1 MNESNST
8 IIIALI
14 LLVGGSAFF
23 SATETA
29 FSSVN
34 KIRLK
39 NMANDGDR
47 KAKKALDLAEDYD
60 KLLTTI
66 LVGNNLVNIMA
77 TALATVLFT
86 RIYQDLGATISTA
99 VMTVVVLI
107 FGEVTP
113 KSIAKETP
121 EKFAMAV
128 SGVVGLL
135 VVLLTPINLLFTL
148 WKMLISHIFHFEN
161 DEGMTQEELITIVE
175 EAMNDGDLEEHESDL
190 ITAAIEFNDL
200 EVNEILTPRVDVV
213 ALDIETSMEG
223 MEEAFRTNSFS
234 RFPIYENTIDNV
246 IGILHEKDFYYAFY
260 NDAKDVRAI
269 LKPIQYTSSHVKIS
283 ELLRQLQNSKTHM
296 AVVLDEYG
304 GTAGIITMEDI
315 LEELVGE
322 IYDEHDE
329 IREYWHQVDE
339 KTYLVEGD
347 CDLGEMF
354 ELFDMEETD
363 DEYDVNTVSGWAI
376 QNMNRIPKEGDT
388 FVADDLFVTIME
400 ADEKLVKNIKVQ
412 LLEKQEEE
420 KEEEEI

>member
-1 MNESNST
+1 MNDSNTT

-14 LLVGGSAFF
+14 LLVCCSAFF

-66 LVGNNLVNIMA
+66 LIGNNLVNITA

-86 RIYQDLGATISTA
+86 NLYQEYGATVSTL
-99 VMTVVVLI
+99 VMTPLVLI

-121 EKFAMAV
+121 EKFAMSV
-128 SGVVGLL
+128 CGLMSIL
-135 VVLLTPINLLFTL
+135 VVVLTPVNFLFTL
-148 WKMLISHIFHFEN
+148 WKNLISSIFHIEN

-175 EAMNDGDLEEHESDL
+175 EAQKDGDLEEHESDL

-213 ALDIETSMEG
+213 AMDIECTMDEL
-223 MEEAFRTNSFS
+223 EEAFRTNSFS
-234 RFPIYENTIDNV
+234 RFPIYEDTIDNV
-246 IGILHEKDFYYAFY
+246 IGILHEKDFYYAYY
-260 NDAKDVRAI
+260 NDAESVRGI

-283 ELLRQLQNSKTHM
+283 ELLRQLQSSKTHM

-329 IREYWHQVDE
+329 VREYWHQIDE

-354 ELFDMEETD
+354 ELFDMEDID
-363 DEYDVNTVSGWAI
+363 DEYDVNTVSGWVI
-376 QNMNRIPKEGDT
+376 QNMNRIPHEKDI
-388 FVADDLFVTIME
+388 FVANNLFVTVMD
-400 ADEKLVKNIKVQ
+400 ADEKLVKSIKVQ
-412 LLEKQEEE
+412 LLK
-420 KEEEEI
+420 KEEETDED

>member
-34 KIRLK
+34 KIRHK

-47 KAKKALDLAEDYD
+47 RAKKALDLAENYD

-86 RIYQDLGATISTA
+86 RIYHDLGATISTA

-121 EKFAMAV
+121 EKFAMSV
-128 SGVVGLL
+128 CGIIGFL

-148 WKMLISHIFHFEN
+148 WKMLISHLFHVEN

-223 MEEAFRTNSFS
+223 MQEAFRTNSFS

-260 NDAKDVRAI
+260 NDAEDVRAI

-363 DEYDVNTVSGWAI
+363 DEYDVNTVSGWVI

-388 FVADDLFVTIME
+388 FVADDLFVTIMG

-412 LLEKQEEE
+412 LLEK
-420 KEEEEI
+420 EEEETDEE

>member
-1 MNESNST
+1 MNESNTT

-14 LLVGGSAFF
+14 VLVCCSAFF

-39 NMANDGDR
+39 NMANDGDK

-86 RIYQDLGATISTA
+86 SLYKEYGATVSTL
-99 VMTVVVLI
+99 VMTPVVLI

-113 KSIAKETP
+113 KSVAKESP

-128 SGVVGLL
+128 AGLVKLL
-135 VVLLTPINLLFTL
+135 VVLLTPINFLFTL
-148 WKMLISHIFHFEN
+148 WKKMISSVFHLEN
-161 DEGMTQEELITIVE
+161 DEGMTQEELLTIVE
-175 EAMNDGDLEEHESDL
+175 EAQKDGDLEEHESDL

-213 ALDIETSMEG
+213 ALDIETSMDEI
-223 MEEAFRTNSFS
+223 EEAFRTNSFS
-234 RFPIYENTIDNV
+234 RFPIYEDTIDNV
-246 IGILHEKDFYYAFY
+246 IGILHEKDFYYAYY
-260 NDAKDVRAI
+260 NDAEDVRAI

-283 ELLRQLQNSKTHM
+283 ELLRQLQSAKTHM

-329 IREYWHQVDE
+329 VREYWHQVDE
-339 KTYLVEGD
+339 KTYLVDGD

-354 ELFDMEETD
+354 ELFDMEDED
-363 DEYDVNTVSGWAI
+363 DEYDVNTVSGWVI
-376 QNMNRIPKEGDT
+376 QNMNRIPHEGDV
-388 FVADDLFVTIME
+388 FVADNLFVTIMD
-400 ADEKLVKNIKVQ
+400 ADEKLVKSIKVQ
-412 LLEKQEEE
+412 LMQKAEETDE
-420 KEEEEI
+420 D

>member
-200 EVNEILTPRVDVV
+200 EVNDILTPRVDVV

-420 KEEEEI
+420 KEEE

>member
-47 KAKKALDLAEDYD
+47 RAKKALDLAENYD

-86 RIYQDLGATISTA
+86 RIYHDLGATISTA

-121 EKFAMAV
+121 EKFAMSV
-128 SGVVGLL
+128 CGIIGFL

-148 WKMLISHIFHFEN
+148 WKMLISHLFHVEN

-260 NDAKDVRAI
+260 NDAEDVRAI

-400 ADEKLVKNIKVQ
+400 ADEKLVKNVKVQ
-412 LLEKQEEE
+412 LLEK
-420 KEEEEI
+420 EEEETDEE

>member
-354 ELFDMEETD
+354 ELFNMEETD

-420 KEEEEI
+420 KEGE

>member
-1 MNESNST
+1 MNESNTT
-8 IIIALI
+8 IILALIALI
-14 LLVGGSAFF
+14 CCSAFF

-29 FSSVN
+29 YSSVN

-39 NMANDGDR
+39 NLANDGDK

-60 KLLTTI
+60 RLLTTI

-86 RIYQDLGATISTA
+86 NLYKEYGATISTL
-99 VMTVVVLI
+99 VMTPLVLI

-113 KSIAKETP
+113 KSVAKETP
-121 EKFAMAV
+121 EKFAMSV
-128 SGVVGLL
+128 CGIMKFL
-135 VVLLTPINLLFTL
+135 VFILTPINFVFTL
-148 WKMLISHIFHFEN
+148 WKKLISSVFHLEN
-161 DEGMTQEELITIVE
+161 DDSMTQEELITIVE
-175 EAMNDGDLEEHESDL
+175 EAQKDGDLEEHESDL

-213 ALDIETSMEG
+213 ALDIETTMDE
-223 MEEAFRTNSFS
+223 MEEAFRTNSYS
-234 RFPIYENTIDNV
+234 RFPIYEDTIDNV
-246 IGILHEKDFYYAFY
+246 IGILHEKDFYYAYY
-260 NDAKDVRAI
+260 NNAKDVRAL

-283 ELLRQLQNSKTHM
+283 ELLRQLQSSKTHM

-329 IREYWHQVDE
+329 VREYYHKVDDN
-339 KTYLVEGD
+339 TYLVEGD

-354 ELFDMEETD
+354 ELFDMEEID
-363 DEYDVNTVSGWAI
+363 DEYDVNTVSGWVI
-376 QNMNRIPKEGDT
+376 QNMKRIPHEGDV
-388 FVADDLFVTIME
+388 FVANDLFVTIMD

-412 LLEKQEEE
+412 MLIK
-420 KEEEEI
+420 KEETEE

>member
-107 FGEVTP
+107 FGEVTQ

-420 KEEEEI
+420 KEEE

>member
-1 MNESNST
+1 MNDSNTT

-14 LLVGGSAFF
+14 LLVGCSAFF

-29 FSSVN
+29 YSSLN

-39 NMANDGDR
+39 NMANDGDK
-47 KAKKALDLAEDYD
+47 KAKKALELAEDYD

-66 LVGNNLVNIMA
+66 LIGNNLVNITA

-86 RIYQDLGATISTA
+86 NLYQEFGATVSTL
-99 VMTVVVLI
+99 VMTPVVLV

-113 KSIAKETP
+113 KSVAKESP
-121 EKFAMAV
+121 EKFAMSV
-128 SGVVGLL
+128 CGIVK
-135 VVLLTPINLLFTL
+135 LLTVILTPVNFLFTC
-148 WKMLISHIFHFEN
+148 WKKLISSILHIEN

-175 EAMNDGDLEEHESDL
+175 EAQKDGDLEEHESDL

-213 ALDIETSMEG
+213 ALDIDSTMDEI
-223 MEEAFRTNSFS
+223 EEAFRTNSFS
-234 RFPIYENTIDNV
+234 RFPIYEDTIDNV
-246 IGILHEKDFYYAFY
+246 VGILHEKDFYYAYY
-260 NDAKDVRAI
+260 NDAENVKGI

-283 ELLRQLQNSKTHM
+283 ELLRQLQSSKTHM

-329 IREYWHQVDE
+329 VREYWQQIDE

-354 ELFDMEETD
+354 ALFDMEDID

-376 QNMNRIPKEGDT
+376 QNMNRIPHEGDV
-388 FVADDLFVTIME
+388 FVANNLFVTIKD
-400 ADEKLVKNIKVQ
+400 ADEKLVKSIKIQ
-412 LLEKQEEE
+412 LLKQEEE
-420 KEEEEI
+420 KEED

>member
-354 ELFDMEETD
+354 ELFNMEETD

-420 KEEEEI
+420 KEEE

>member
-47 KAKKALDLAEDYD
+47 RAKKALDLAENYD

-86 RIYQDLGATISTA
+86 RIYHDLGATISTA

-121 EKFAMAV
+121 EKFAMSV
-128 SGVVGLL
+128 CGIIGFL

-148 WKMLISHIFHFEN
+148 WKMLISHLFHVEN

-388 FVADDLFVTIME
+388 FVADDLFVTIMG

-412 LLEKQEEE
+412 LLEK
-420 KEEEEI
+420 EEEETDEE

>member
-420 KEEEEI
+420 KEEE

>member
-47 KAKKALDLAEDYD
+47 RAKKALDLAENYD

-86 RIYQDLGATISTA
+86 RIYHDLGATISTA

-121 EKFAMAV
+121 EKFAMSV
-128 SGVVGLL
+128 CGIIGFL

-148 WKMLISHIFHFEN
+148 WKMLISHLFHVEN

-412 LLEKQEEE
+412 LLEK
-420 KEEEEI
+420 EEEETDEE

>member
-47 KAKKALDLAEDYD
+47 RAKKALDLAENYD

-86 RIYQDLGATISTA
+86 RIYQDLGATISTV

-121 EKFAMAV
+121 EKFAMSV
-128 SGVVGLL
+128 CGIIGFL

-148 WKMLISHIFHFEN
+148 WKMLISHLFHVEN

-175 EAMNDGDLEEHESDL
+175 EAMND
-190 ITAAIEFNDL
+190 
-200 EVNEILTPRVDVV
+200 
-213 ALDIETSMEG
+213 
-223 MEEAFRTNSFS
+223 
-234 RFPIYENTIDNV
+234 
-246 IGILHEKDFYYAFY
+246 
-260 NDAKDVRAI
+260 
-269 LKPIQYTSSHVKIS
+269 
-283 ELLRQLQNSKTHM
+283 
-296 AVVLDEYG
+296 
-304 GTAGIITMEDI
+304 
-315 LEELVGE
+315 
-322 IYDEHDE
+322 
-329 IREYWHQVDE
+329 
-339 KTYLVEGD
+339 
-347 CDLGEMF
+347 
-354 ELFDMEETD
+354 
-363 DEYDVNTVSGWAI
+363 
-376 QNMNRIPKEGDT
+376 
-388 FVADDLFVTIME
+388 
-400 ADEKLVKNIKVQ
+400 
-412 LLEKQEEE
+412 
-420 KEEEEI
+420 

>member
-1 MNESNST
+1 MNETNTT

-14 LLVGGSAFF
+14 MLVGCSAFF

-39 NMANDGDR
+39 NLANDGDR
-47 KAKKALDLAEDYD
+47 KAKKALDLAENYD

-86 RIYQDLGATISTA
+86 RIYHDLGATVSTV
-99 VMTVVVLI
+99 VMTIVVLI

-113 KSIAKETP
+113 KSIAKEAP
-121 EKFAMAV
+121 EKFAMSV
-128 SGVVGLL
+128 CGLISFL
-135 VVLLTPINLLFTL
+135 VVLLTPINFLFTL
-148 WKMLISHIFHFEN
+148 WKMLISMVFHVEN
-161 DEGMTQEELITIVE
+161 EEGMTQEELITIVE

-213 ALDIETSMEG
+213 ALDIDSTMDEI
-223 MEEAFRTNSFS
+223 EEAFRTNSYS
-234 RFPIYENTIDNV
+234 RFPIYEDTIDNV
-246 IGILHEKDFYYAFY
+246 IGILHEKDFYYAYY
-260 NDAKDVRAI
+260 NHAENVRAI

-339 KTYLVEGD
+339 NTYLVEGD

-363 DEYDVNTVSGWAI
+363 DDYDVNTVSGWAI
-376 QNMNRIPKEGDT
+376 QNMNRIPKEGDN
-388 FVADDLFVTIME
+388 FIADHLFVTVME
-400 ADEKLVKNIKVQ
+400 ADEKLVKNVKVQ
-412 LLEKQEEE
+412 LLVEEE
-420 KEEEEI
+420 EDKEEE

>member
-412 LLEKQEEE
+412 LLEKEEEE
-420 KEEEEI
+420 KEEE

>member
-47 KAKKALDLAEDYD
+47 RAKKALDLAENYD

-86 RIYQDLGATISTA
+86 RIYHDLGATISTA

-121 EKFAMAV
+121 EKFAMSV
-128 SGVVGLL
+128 CGIVGFL

-148 WKMLISHIFHFEN
+148 WKMLISHLFHVEN

-213 ALDIETSMEG
+213 ALDIETSMEE

-388 FVADDLFVTIME
+388 FVADDLFVTIMG

-412 LLEKQEEE
+412 LLEK
-420 KEEEEI
+420 EEEETDEE

>member
-1 MNESNST
+1 MNDSNTT

-14 LLVGGSAFF
+14 LLVCCSAFF

-66 LVGNNLVNIMA
+66 LIGNNLVNITA

-86 RIYQDLGATISTA
+86 NLYQEYGATVSTL
-99 VMTVVVLI
+99 VMTPLVLI

-121 EKFAMAV
+121 EKFAMSV
-128 SGVVGLL
+128 CGLMSIL
-135 VVLLTPINLLFTL
+135 VVVLTPVNFLFTL
-148 WKMLISHIFHFEN
+148 WKNLISSIFHIEN
-161 DEGMTQEELITIVE
+161 DDGMTQEELITIVE
-175 EAMNDGDLEEHESDL
+175 EAQKDGDLEEHESDL

-213 ALDIETSMEG
+213 AMDIECTMDEL
-223 MEEAFRTNSFS
+223 EEAFRTNSFS
-234 RFPIYENTIDNV
+234 RFPIYEDTIDNV
-246 IGILHEKDFYYAFY
+246 IGILHEKDFYYAYY
-260 NDAKDVRAI
+260 NDAESVRGI

-283 ELLRQLQNSKTHM
+283 ELLRQLQSSKTHM

-329 IREYWHQVDE
+329 VREYWHQIDE

-354 ELFDMEETD
+354 ELFDMEDID
-363 DEYDVNTVSGWAI
+363 DEYDVNTVSGWVI
-376 QNMNRIPKEGDT
+376 QNMNRIPHEKDI
-388 FVADDLFVTIME
+388 FVANNLFVTVMD
-400 ADEKLVKNIKVQ
+400 ADEKLVKSIKVQ
-412 LLEKQEEE
+412 LLK
-420 KEEEEI
+420 KEEETDED

>member
-1 MNESNST
+1 MNDSNTT
-8 IIIALI
+8 IILALV
-14 LLVGGSAFF
+14 LLVGCSAFF

-29 FSSVN
+29 YSSVN

-39 NMANDGDR
+39 NMANDGDK

-60 KLLTTI
+60 RLLTTI

-86 RIYQDLGATISTA
+86 NLYKEYGATVSTV

-121 EKFAMAV
+121 EKFAMTV
-128 SGVVGLL
+128 SGILKAL
-135 VVLLTPINLLFTL
+135 VFFLTPINFLFTL
-148 WKMLISHIFHFEN
+148 WKKLISSVFHLEN

-175 EAMNDGDLEEHESDL
+175 EAQKDGDLEEHESDL

-213 ALDIETSMEG
+213 ALDIETTMDE

-234 RFPIYENTIDNV
+234 RFPIYEDTIDNV
-246 IGILHEKDFYYAFY
+246 IGILHEKDFYYAYY
-260 NDAKDVRAI
+260 NDAENVRNI

-283 ELLRQLQNSKTHM
+283 ELLRQLQSSKTHM

-354 ELFDMEETD
+354 ELFDMEEVD

-376 QNMNRIPKEGDT
+376 QNMNRIPREGDV
-388 FVADDLFVTIME
+388 FVANNLFVTIMD
-400 ADEKLVKNIKVQ
+400 ADEKLVKNIKIQ
-412 LLEKQEEE
+412 LLK
-420 KEEEEI
+420 KEEENEDD

>member
-1 MNESNST
+1 MNESNTT
-8 IIIALI
+8 IILALIALI
-14 LLVGGSAFF
+14 CCSAFF

-29 FSSVN
+29 YSSLN

-39 NMANDGDR
+39 NLANDGDK

-60 KLLTTI
+60 RLLTTI

-86 RIYQDLGATISTA
+86 NLYKEYGATISTL
-99 VMTVVVLI
+99 VMTPLVLI

-113 KSIAKETP
+113 KSVAKETP
-121 EKFAMAV
+121 EKFAMSV
-128 SGVVGLL
+128 CGIMKFL
-135 VVLLTPINLLFTL
+135 VFILTPINFVFTL
-148 WKMLISHIFHFEN
+148 WKKLISSVFHLEN
-161 DEGMTQEELITIVE
+161 DDSMTQEELITIVE
-175 EAMNDGDLEEHESDL
+175 EAQKDGDLEEHESDL

-213 ALDIETSMEG
+213 ALDIETTMDE
-223 MEEAFRTNSFS
+223 MEEAFRTNSYS
-234 RFPIYENTIDNV
+234 RFPIYEDTIDNV
-246 IGILHEKDFYYAFY
+246 IGILHEKDFYYAYY
-260 NDAKDVRAI
+260 NNAKDVRAL

-283 ELLRQLQNSKTHM
+283 ELLRQLQSSKTHM

-329 IREYWHQVDE
+329 VREYYHKVDDN
-339 KTYLVEGD
+339 TYLVEGD

-354 ELFDMEETD
+354 ELFDMEEID
-363 DEYDVNTVSGWAI
+363 DEYDVNTVSGWVI
-376 QNMNRIPKEGDT
+376 QNMKRIPHEGDV
-388 FVADDLFVTIME
+388 FVANDLFVTIMD

-412 LLEKQEEE
+412 MLIK
-420 KEEEEI
+420 KEETEE

>member
-47 KAKKALDLAEDYD
+47 RAKKALDLAENYD

-86 RIYQDLGATISTA
+86 RIYHDLGATISTA

-121 EKFAMAV
+121 EKFAMSV
-128 SGVVGLL
+128 CGIIGFL

-148 WKMLISHIFHFEN
+148 WKMLISHLFHVEN

-400 ADEKLVKNIKVQ
+400 ADEKLVKNVKVQ
-412 LLEKQEEE
+412 LLEK
-420 KEEEEI
+420 EEEETDEE